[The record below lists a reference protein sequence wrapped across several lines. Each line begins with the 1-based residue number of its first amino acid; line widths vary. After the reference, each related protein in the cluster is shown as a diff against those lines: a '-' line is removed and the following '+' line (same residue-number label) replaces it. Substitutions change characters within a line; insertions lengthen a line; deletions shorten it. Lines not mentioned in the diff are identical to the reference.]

1 MLRATFTRTPK
12 NHMDQD
18 MLDCHMQVKYGVKS
32 KENKQACSKCI
43 QKVSTHQSHY
53 HCSAA
58 TISDKMKK
66 NCKEA
71 WKKLKLDKWELED
84 EENDAA
90 ELTVKQKNVAFTVV
104 CLPPGS
110 VPNQIKHG
118 HMYEMGQLPNIKVL
132 HAKGKL
138 ELYMTS
144 IYCVDK
150 WC

>member
-1 MLRATFTRTPK
+1 
-12 NHMDQD
+12 MDQD

-90 ELTVKQKNVAFTVV
+90 ELTVKQKKEAEERVEKFREQVSQRAT
-104 CLPPGS
+104 
-110 VPNQIKHG
+110 
-118 HMYEMGQLPNIKVL
+118 
-132 HAKGKL
+132 
-138 ELYMTS
+138 
-144 IYCVDK
+144 
-150 WC
+150 